1 MGTSQSIHLTP
12 NWKSTKQSVTA
23 ITKEGGGDGNK
34 NYVQFMRNFSHCVR
48 DANEHAGAG
57 ARGGGRGSFGVAG
70 RNSAK
75 RFAQFFYTAQT
86 NGFDNALGLI
96 FSAEELD
103 NLKPEEFLLRLQEY
117 LRGEESDSSFDDA
130 AATVAMDEVLAD
142 VFKDCDDMDSIK
154 DVFENSNEDKLF
166 GWIVN
171 FEVTYIIEYASSLL
185 HSHIFQKEKDPDEI
199 CRQIKDW
206 LRQELMNKLDEEEHP
221 ADLYSPQGQ
230 NYISELTD
238 KIISIWG

>member
-12 NWKSTKQSVTA
+12 NWKSTKQSVTT

-34 NYVQFMRNFSHCVR
+34 NYVHLMRNFSRCVR
-48 DANEHAGAG
+48 EANEHAGAG
-57 ARGGGRGSFGVAG
+57 ARGGGRVSFGVAG
-70 RNSAK
+70 RNSAL
-75 RFAQFFYTAQT
+75 RFAQFFYTAQKD
-86 NGFDNALGLI
+86 GFENALGLI

-103 NLKPEEFLLRLQEY
+103 NLKPEEFLLKLQEY
-117 LRGEESDSSFDDA
+117 LRGEESNSSLDDA
-130 AATVAMDEVLAD
+130 AAAAAMDEVLAD
-142 VFKDCDDMDSIK
+142 VFKDCGDMDSIK
-154 DVFENSNEDKLF
+154 DVLENSNEDKLF
-166 GWIVN
+166 SWIVN

-185 HSHIFQKEKDPDEI
+185 HSHVFQKEKDPDEV

-206 LRQELMNKLDEEEHP
+206 LRQELMDKLDEEGHP

>member
-12 NWKSTKQSVTA
+12 NWKSTKQSVTT

-34 NYVQFMRNFSHCVR
+34 NYVHLMRNFSRCVR
-48 DANEHAGAG
+48 EANEHAGAG
-57 ARGGGRGSFGVAG
+57 ARGRGRVSFGVAG
-70 RNSAK
+70 RNSAL
-75 RFAQFFYTAQT
+75 RFAQFFYTAQK
-86 NGFDNALGLI
+86 NGFENALGLI

-103 NLKPEEFLLRLQEY
+103 NLKPEEFLLKLQEY
-117 LRGEESDSSFDDA
+117 LRGEESNSSLDDA
-130 AATVAMDEVLAD
+130 AAAAAMDEVLAD
-142 VFKDCDDMDSIK
+142 VFKDCGDMDSIK
-154 DVFENSNEDKLF
+154 DVLENSNEDKLF
-166 GWIVN
+166 SWIVN

-185 HSHIFQKEKDPDEI
+185 HSHVFQKEKDPDEV

-206 LRQELMNKLDEEEHP
+206 LRQELMDKLDEEGHP

-230 NYISELTD
+230 NFISELTD

>member
-23 ITKEGGGDGNK
+23 ITKEGGGEGNK
-34 NYVQFMRNFSHCVR
+34 NYVQFMRNFSRCVR
-48 DANEHAGAG
+48 NANEHAGAG
-57 ARGGGRGSFGVAG
+57 ARGGGKASFGVAG
-70 RNSAK
+70 GKSAM
-75 RFAQFFYTAQT
+75 RFARFFYTVQKD
-86 NGFDNALGLI
+86 GFDNALGLI
-96 FSAEELD
+96 FSTEELD
-103 NLKPEEFLLRLQEY
+103 NLKPDEFLLKLQEY
-117 LRGEESDSSFDDA
+117 LRGEEYDPSFDEA
-130 AATVAMDEVLAD
+130 AATAAMDEVLAD

-199 CRQIKDW
+199 CRQIKI
-206 LRQELMNKLDEEEHP
+206 
-221 ADLYSPQGQ
+221 G
-230 NYISELTD
+230 
-238 KIISIWG
+238 

>member
-23 ITKEGGGDGNK
+23 ITKEGGGEGNK
-34 NYVQFMRNFSHCVR
+34 NYVQFMRNFSRCVR
-48 DANEHAGAG
+48 NANEHAGAG
-57 ARGGGRGSFGVAG
+57 DRGGGKASFGVAG
-70 RNSAK
+70 GKSAM
-75 RFAQFFYTAQT
+75 RFAQFFYTVQKD
-86 NGFDNALGLI
+86 GFDNALGLI
-96 FSAEELD
+96 FSTEELD
-103 NLKPEEFLLRLQEY
+103 NLKPDEFLLKLQEY
-117 LRGEESDSSFDDA
+117 LRGEEYDPSFDDA
-130 AATVAMDEVLAD
+130 AATAAMDEVLAD

-154 DVFENSNEDKLF
+154 DVFEKSNEDKLF

-185 HSHIFQKEKDPDEI
+185 HSHIFQKEKDPDEV

-206 LRQELMNKLDEEEHP
+206 LRQELMDKLDEEGHP

-230 NYISELTD
+230 SYISELTD